1 MHFNFANIGKIQKAD
16 IELKPLTI
24 FIGKNGSGKTYAA
37 TALWTVI
44 SYIKKQTVRQLLSR
58 KVYQNLENTFYA
70 TLEKLS
76 NASATELSISL
87 QELEDIVNEVNN
99 HLQKNFSE
107 LLKRTFNA
115 DVFQEATLSLR
126 NEILEPLRV
135 YFRVIKKNQLL
146 IDKEEHTGAQ
156 LDITFLLTET
166 YRQGYK
172 FSSSAINELLLPRS
186 SGVLRDSATSEQILN
201 FLIKEV
207 IEIAVFYRLSKQFT
221 RLMYMPAAR
230 TGLMFGYHN
239 IVQNDF
245 RKNNEQWSLQVES
258 INRDNA
264 ELTMPLKSFV
274 ADLNDIRHYQSYHQN
289 PELIN
294 PLETQLMDGN
304 ICINQDKQVYEFKPE
319 GLQKPL
325 PLSASSSLVT
335 ELAALSIQYNQ
346 LNNHSSFVIFEEPE
360 AHLHLS
366 AQREMAKLIVG
377 LVNQGTY
384 VLLTSHSDTFLQQIN
399 NLVLLNGLQDQA
411 LLEQL
416 QIKDYETLS
425 AEKVALYDFK
435 VEEGKTNVQR
445 IECGEYGFVAPSIN
459 EELFQ
464 LLQETNLI
472 LDRVSKDEQGTAVTT
487 DKEGS

>member
-16 IELKPLTI
+16 LELKPLTI

-37 TALWTVI
+37 TALWAVI
-44 SYIKKQTVRQLLSR
+44 SYVKKESGRQLLSR
-58 KVYQNLENTFYA
+58 KVYQNLENVFYTA
-70 TLEKLS
+70 LEKLS
-76 NASATELSISL
+76 NESATELSISL
-87 QELEDIVNEVNN
+87 QELEEIVNEVNS
-99 HLQKNFSE
+99 HLQQNFSE

-115 DVFQEATLSLR
+115 DIFQEANLSLS

-135 YFRVIKKNQLL
+135 HFRVVKKNHLL
-146 IDKEEHTGAQ
+146 IDKEEHVGTK
-156 LDITFLLTET
+156 LEIDFLLTDT
-166 YRQGYK
+166 YRQGYT
-172 FSSSAINELLLPRS
+172 FSSSAISELLLPRS
-186 SGVLRDSATSEQILN
+186 SGVLRDSATSEQILS

-258 INRDNA
+258 IHRDNA

-289 PELIN
+289 LYLNN
-294 PLETQLMDGN
+294 PLEAQLMDGN
-304 ICINQDKQVYEFKPE
+304 ICINPDKQIYEFKPE

-335 ELAALSIQYNQ
+335 ELAALSIQYHQ
-346 LNNHSSFVIFEEPE
+346 LNNHSSLVIFEEPE

-384 VLLTSHSDTFLQQIN
+384 VLLTSHSDTFLQQLN
-399 NLVLLNGLQDQA
+399 NLVLLNRLQDQA

-416 QIKDYETLS
+416 HIQNNETLS

-464 LLQETNLI
+464 LLQETNAI
-472 LDRVSKDEQGTAVTT
+472 LDKVSKDEYGTSVTT
-487 DKEGS
+487 DKEDS